1 MDYKETIE
9 YLYSQAPLFQQV
21 GNKAYKEGLEN
32 TLALDAH
39 TGHPHREFRTIHVAG
54 TNGKGSTSHTLAA
67 ILQSSGLKVGLY
79 TSPHLL
85 DFRERIRVNG
95 TPIPE
100 DYVIKFIEEN
110 RSFTEPLHPSFFEV
124 TTAMAFRYFAD
135 SKVDVAVIEVGLGG
149 RLDCTNIITPDLS
162 IITSIGFDHT
172 QFLGNTL
179 AEIASEKAGII
190 KPGIPVVIGEVCK
203 ETRPVFQAK
212 AEACN
217 SRIVFSTD
225 NCKIISASNPDSD
238 TLIYHTEEFGDIKAS
253 LTGDCQR
260 QNAETILTAVQVLKE
275 YAGYSVSK
283 ADVLEGFCHTTDM
296 TGLHGRWETVAASPR
311 IICDTGHNSHGLKH
325 IARQLDRLHRQNG
338 GKLGIVFGMVND
350 KDVNTVL
357 ELMPKDA
364 AYYFTQAS
372 VHRAI
377 PAEELRELAAGQGL
391 AGASY
396 PSVESA
402 LQAARNDLSEAD
414 IIFVGGSSYVVAD
427 LFAIEE
433 FRFN

>member
-135 SKVDVAVIEVGLGG
+135 NKVDVAVIEVGLGG

-190 KPGIPVVIGEVCK
+190 KPGIPVVIGEVCE
-203 ETRPVFQAK
+203 ETRPVFLAK

-225 NCKIISASNPDSD
+225 NCKIISTSNPDSD
-238 TLIYHTEEFGDIKAS
+238 TLIYHTEEFGDIKAC

-275 YAGYSVSK
+275 DAGYSVSK
-283 ADVLEGFCHTTDM
+283 ADVLEGFCHATDM

-350 KDVNTVL
+350 KDVSTVL

-377 PAEELRELAAGQGL
+377 PAEELRELAAEHGL
-391 AGASY
+391 EGASY

>member
-135 SKVDVAVIEVGLGG
+135 SKVDLAVIEVGLGG
-149 RLDCTNIITPDLS
+149 RLDCTNIITRDLS

-225 NCKIISASNPDSD
+225 NCKIISTSNPDSD
-238 TLIYHTEEFGDIKAS
+238 TLIYHTGEFGDIKAC

-275 YAGYSVSK
+275 DAGYSVSK
-283 ADVLEGFCHTTDM
+283 ADVLEGFSNATDM

-350 KDVNTVL
+350 KDVSTVL

-377 PAEELRELAAGQGL
+377 PAEELRELATGHGL